1 MHLIVAIK
9 KRGNNI
15 LDVKNATNIKERFSK
30 IMKNSLE
37 FSVYLYRQ
45 KFGSYIAKNL
55 LLNFEPSVI
64 SLIKNGK
71 TQDGSVTFLTKKRIK
86 QILEHN
92 TDITIQNL
100 FFPSD
105 DFIYEYL
112 KQIVTELYLNNQF
125 KYDPIQKKF
134 RDSVQEYLA
143 KHYVD
148 SLCHE
153 AKIAQFYF
161 DKSEDIIN
169 SFKTLTNDIDD
180 SYDSKKV
187 EEKIIKEFISYYL
200 HSI

>member
-1 MHLIVAIK
+1 
-9 KRGNNI
+9 
-15 LDVKNATNIKERFSK
+15 
-30 IMKNSLE
+30 MKNSLD

-45 KFGSYIAKNL
+45 KIGSYIAKNL
-55 LLNFEPSVI
+55 LLNFEPSVL

-71 TQDGSVTFLTKKRIK
+71 IQDSGVTFLTKKRIK

-100 FFPSD
+100 LFPSD
-105 DFIYEYL
+105 YFIYEYL
-112 KQIVTELYLNNQF
+112 KQIITKIYLDNQF
-125 KYDPIQKKF
+125 KYDPIQNKF
-134 RDSVQEYLA
+134 RVSVQEYIA
-143 KHYVD
+143 KYYLD
-148 SLCHE
+148 NLCHE

-161 DKSEDIIN
+161 DKSENIIK

>member
-1 MHLIVAIK
+1 M
-9 KRGNNI
+9 R
-15 LDVKNATNIKERFSK
+15 
-30 IMKNSLE
+30 NSLN

-45 KFGSYIAKNL
+45 NIGSYIAKNL

-71 TQDGSVTFLTKKRIK
+71 TQDGGVTFLTKKRIK
-86 QILEHN
+86 QILEN
-92 TDITIQNL
+92 NADLTNQNL
-100 FFPSD
+100 FFPSE
-105 DFIYEYL
+105 DFIHEYL
-112 KQIVTELYLNNQF
+112 KRIITKIYLDNQF

-134 RDSVQEYLA
+134 RDSVQEYIA

-148 SLCHE
+148 NLCHE

-161 DKSEDIIN
+161 DKSKDIIS